1 MSGLII
7 ELQRWYMFQCDEVWE
22 HSYGVEIV
30 NVDNLPVSLRYI
42 QDSAQHETIQPNES
56 MSS

>member
-1 MSGLII
+1 
-7 ELQRWYMFQCDEVWE
+7 MFQCDEVWE

>member
-22 HSYGVEIV
+22 HSYGVEICQC
-30 NVDNLPVSLRYI
+30 R
-42 QDSAQHETIQPNES
+42 QPPCEPEVHS
-56 MSS
+56 GQCPAWDDPTK